1 MQLALQSPT
10 AAPDLPMSSPA
21 PLRRLPPQT
30 SAVALAAVLSVG
42 AHLLAVALWP
52 PASFSVGADAAG
64 GTAAAVSGGL
74 VIDLSRPAPPA
85 PVPAPPSAP
94 ASQVS
99 PPRDAGIA
107 VRSDT
112 APPLAPQALTPPVE
126 APSPVVEAP
135 RPSAKP
141 APPLPVEPAA
151 HTAERPEAPAT
162 PPAPAPV
169 DAMPQPSTSTPTSTS
184 APASDAGVAS
194 ASAPPSGLPAAQVRG
209 DQATIPL
216 LRSPRFLSRPAPP
229 AYPSRAVQLGL
240 EGTAVVRALVG
251 GAGTPQEVRLIR
263 SSGFDMLDE
272 AALAAVRT
280 WRFAAA
286 VGVPRA
292 WVDLPV
298 RFQLH

>member
-10 AAPDLPMSSPA
+10 AAPDFPTSSPA

-30 SAVALAAVLSVG
+30 SAVALAAILSVG

-52 PASFSVGADAAG
+52 PAAFSVGSDAAG
-64 GTAAAVSGGL
+64 GAAAAVAGGL
-74 VIDLSRPAPPA
+74 VIDLSRPAAPTPA
-85 PVPAPPSAP
+85 PDPVSAPIPAPLPLPQAE
-94 ASQVS
+94 
-99 PPRDAGIA
+99 PPQEAGVA

-112 APPLAPQALTPPVE
+112 APPPEPEALTPPVE

-141 APPLPVEPAA
+141 APP
-151 HTAERPEAPAT
+151 
-162 PPAPAPV
+162 APAPV
-169 DAMPQPSTSTPTSTS
+169 DVPPQTATSPATPSSPSPS
-184 APASDAGVAS
+184 APAPDAGAAS

-251 GAGTPQEVRLIR
+251 GAGTPQEVRLVR
-263 SSGFDMLDE
+263 SSGFDMLDD

-292 WVDLPV
+292 WVELPV